1 MSQTE
6 NGSSGQSDKL
16 IPAGTK
22 VATPLATSRPA
33 LKRSLMEDSP
43 EGTSELEAIE
53 QNFRNGCDFPK
64 EPPEGVHPMLWNMLR
79 IIQRDVSKINDVQ
92 SQVSAIDDQ
101 IEKDGTE
108 IAKLKLT
115 TEQLISANKTLTG
128 RLLRAETTIQRQ
140 QAQIVD
146 LKTRSMRDNLIIKTS
161 GATYKEIRDEKTD
174 VTIRKFLRDEMRI
187 PDAEG
192 ITINS
197 SHRMGQAS
205 GNYNRMLIARI
216 PKRGDHNKIFDNAKI
231 LHGSNYSITKQIPP
245 EIDERRQFAWA
256 EYKKAK
262 SEKKPARFD
271 GGTLV
276 VGGTPVSRFQP
287 LTIPAIGTSL
297 RGLPSPTLAC
307 GSSDVT
313 VEGHH
318 TFQAWAIPAQSV
330 GDVREGLDQLLQK
343 GDLAGATHVPYA
355 YRFTGVDGRL
365 IENFESDGDTNAGIQ
380 TIRILRELQA
390 ENVAIFVAHNAYGEP
405 IPRRKKNECLASVI
419 SGAVMALTAIIDG

>member
-1 MSQTE
+1 
-6 NGSSGQSDKL
+6 
-16 IPAGTK
+16 
-22 VATPLATSRPA
+22 
-33 LKRSLMEDSP
+33 
-43 EGTSELEAIE
+43 
-53 QNFRNGCDFPK
+53 
-64 EPPEGVHPMLWNMLR
+64 
-79 IIQRDVSKINDVQ
+79 
-92 SQVSAIDDQ
+92 
-101 IEKDGTE
+101 
-108 IAKLKLT
+108 
-115 TEQLISANKTLTG
+115 
-128 RLLRAETTIQRQ
+128 
-140 QAQIVD
+140 
-146 LKTRSMRDNLIIKTS
+146 MRENLIINTS
-161 GATYKEIRDEKTD
+161 GATYKEIREEKTD

-187 PDAEG
+187 PDADG

-216 PKRGDHNKIFDNAKI
+216 PKRGDHNKIFDNAKV

-330 GDVREGLDQLLQK
+330 GDVREGLDQMLQK

-355 YRFTGVDGRL
+355 YRFKGVDGRL
-365 IENFESDGDTNAGIQ
+365 VENLSPMATLMLVYKQFVFSVNSNQITLLYLLPTMRMASPSPEERRTSVSQVSSAEPLWLLQQLLIVNLLSTNVYV
-380 TIRILRELQA
+380 RIVCVR
-390 ENVAIFVAHNAYGEP
+390 NF
-405 IPRRKKNECLASVI
+405 K
-419 SGAVMALTAIIDG
+419 II